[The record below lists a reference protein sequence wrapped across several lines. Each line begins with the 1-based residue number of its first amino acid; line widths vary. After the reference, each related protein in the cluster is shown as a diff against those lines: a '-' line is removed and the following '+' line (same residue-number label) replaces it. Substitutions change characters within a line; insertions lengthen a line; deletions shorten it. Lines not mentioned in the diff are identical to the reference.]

1 MKIEFRILKIEKF
14 SYQNEKKKKYPRC
27 ALRRK
32 KDKTKF
38 IERKKWKKK
47 NRKFQKQEPH
57 NNYEEKKIKIR
68 ASSKKNKTK
77 KFANQQIKVRA
88 FKKSRFK

>member
-1 MKIEFRILKIEKF
+1 MKIEKF

-38 IERKKWKKK
+38 IERKKNERKK

-57 NNYEEKKIKIR
+57 NNYEEKK
-68 ASSKKNKTK
+68 SKSVHPPRKTK
-77 KFANQQIKVRA
+77 QKNLLTNR
-88 FKKSRFK
+88 

>member
-1 MKIEFRILKIEKF
+1 LREK
-14 SYQNEKKKKYPRC
+14 NER
-27 ALRRK
+27 
-32 KDKTKF
+32 
-38 IERKKWKKK
+38 KK

-88 FKKSRFK
+88 FKKSRFKKVNLSEHDALFFCCSVMSVGFWNFIAFL